1 MIITI
6 PRLILFVCI
15 CFGAL
20 ISFLLALVRVIRKPR
35 TVDTIFVSCL
45 LLINGMLIFIG
56 ALEYIGLSVHFPID
70 LSRVQIPLFIVGL
83 LLPYFYFAHLY
94 KPFYQ
99 FKPKH
104 LIFLINPTA
113 SILICLIFNDDFFFS
128 YKIMGIALIRTAA
141 IPTLMISVVLYTSS
155 MQFFSLMIVL
165 FVRILRLIK
174 YGSSFSKKF
183 LKTSAVLFASLII
196 AVTMW
201 VIDRVL
207 SLGFLP
213 YFYLYAA
220 ILICI
225 IFVVSQVIPLYEE
238 KTV

>member
-1 MIITI
+1 
-6 PRLILFVCI
+6 
-15 CFGAL
+15 
-20 ISFLLALVRVIRKPR
+20 
-35 TVDTIFVSCL
+35 
-45 LLINGMLIFIG
+45 
-56 ALEYIGLSVHFPID
+56 
-70 LSRVQIPLFIVGL
+70 
-83 LLPYFYFAHLY
+83 
-94 KPFYQ
+94 
-99 FKPKH
+99 
-104 LIFLINPTA
+104 
-113 SILICLIFNDDFFFS
+113 
-128 YKIMGIALIRTAA
+128 MGIALIRTAA
-141 IPTLMISVVLYTSS
+141 IPTLMISIVLYTSS
-155 MQFFSLMIVL
+155 LQFFSLMIVL

-174 YGSSFSKKF
+174 YGSSLSKKF